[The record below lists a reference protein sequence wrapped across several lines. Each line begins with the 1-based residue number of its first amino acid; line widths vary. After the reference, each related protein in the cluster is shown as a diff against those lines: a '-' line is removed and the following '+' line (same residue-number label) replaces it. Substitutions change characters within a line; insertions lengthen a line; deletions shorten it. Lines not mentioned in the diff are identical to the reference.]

1 MAAAARHGDIITDV
15 TELSV
20 SVETREPGSPIV
32 VRLAGEADVTTRA
45 LAEVLAA
52 ETAKEPQL
60 RLVDVSELASI
71 DSAALQEFSRANR
84 RLRARGGQLALV
96 GPAGAVARIIELTA
110 LDQVFPIYA
119 TAEAAGRSPWP
130 TALADRTEGE
140 RSALSALTAAS
151 GITGPACPLD
161 LLQDRL
167 RPRTIRP
174 CPTPPR

>member
-1 MAAAARHGDIITDV
+1 V

-20 SVETREPGSPIV
+20 NVATGQAGSPLV
-32 VRLAGEADVTTRA
+32 VRLAGEADVTTNA

-60 RLVDVSELASI
+60 LLVDVSELASI

-119 TAEAAGRSPWP
+119 TAEAAGR
-130 TALADRTEGE
+130 
-140 RSALSALTAAS
+140 
-151 GITGPACPLD
+151 
-161 LLQDRL
+161 
-167 RPRTIRP
+167 
-174 CPTPPR
+174 